1 MGLEQRNTGIGAREY
16 WDWGRGALELEDS
29 GGSGR
34 RILGSREDI
43 GFGGEGHWG
52 AEGHWGW
59 GRERHWDW
67 SRGTLAG
74 GREDIGVGGHW
85 S

>member
-1 MGLEQRNTGIGAREY
+1 M
-16 WDWGRGALELEDS
+16 EDS
-29 GGSGR
+29 GGWGR

-43 GFGGEGHWG
+43 GFGEEGHWG

-74 GREDIGVGGHW
+74 CREDIGVGGHW